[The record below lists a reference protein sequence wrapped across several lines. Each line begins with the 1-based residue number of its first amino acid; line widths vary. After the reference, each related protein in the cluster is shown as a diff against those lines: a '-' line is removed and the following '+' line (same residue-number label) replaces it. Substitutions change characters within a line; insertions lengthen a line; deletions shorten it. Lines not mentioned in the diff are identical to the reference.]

1 MYIALDLFVLCI
13 IFKRLFFFSVFLG
26 RFNSFDFVFA
36 KIFSRYYAFVLNGF
50 ISFVVNLACWIN
62 IDFLKTVLF
71 LLLTVDKSLNLCY
84 YIFSKNKVVF
94 YGKNYLFFKPKRWGW

>member
-13 IFKRLFFFSVFLG
+13 IFKRLFFFPVFHG
-26 RFNSFDFVFA
+26 RFNSFEFVFA
-36 KIFSRYYAFVLNGF
+36 KIFSRYCAFALNEF
-50 ISFVVNLACWIN
+50 IILGVKLTCWKNTDFV
-62 IDFLKTVLF
+62 KTDLF

-84 YIFSKNKVVF
+84 YIFSKNMVVF